1 MINWRR
7 RRAHRGDRRR
17 PPRSGRVAAARRGR
31 RGSSAASATQ
41 YQARTHRAA
50 VHVAV
55 DLGLPPLDPVSDG
68 VEPVLLF
75 HELQL
80 ARIPA
85 WVGLQNYTFMFTKDP
100 LFWLAFRNTIWIIIV
115 GVPLRITF
123 AIFTALDAHVAARGL
138 TVYRTL
144 YFLPSI
150 APPVGGGARV
160 RVGVQPGIRA
170 HQPDPPGL
178 GMHGPPLWFFSPT
191 TSKWGLVILGLWGV
205 GDAMIIFL
213 AGLLDVP
220 RQLYE
225 AADIEGAKGRQKFR
239 YVTLPM
245 ISPVIFFSLVI
256 GVIYGFQLFT
266 QAYVASVAA
275 SGASVNDV
283 AANLGFPQGSL
294 LFYSVYLY
302 QQGFQSFRMGYAS
315 SMAWILFLITMICTL
330 AMIKGSRRWVHYQGG
345 GFR

>member
-1 MINWRR
+1 MATTSIDTTHTGPYAEAAEIPRRPRR
-7 RRAHRGDRRR
+7 RNTRH
-17 PPRSGRVAAARRGR
+17 
-31 RGSSAASATQ
+31 
-41 YQARTHRAA
+41 
-50 VHVAV
+50 
-55 DLGLPPLDPVSDG
+55 GLT
-68 VEPVLLF
+68 VLLF
-75 HELQL
+75 MSPWILGFILLILYPMVSSLFFSFTNYSLLE
-80 ARIPA
+80 APK

-100 LFWLAFRNTIWIIIV
+100 FFWLAFRNTIWIIVV

-123 AIFTALDAHVAARGL
+123 AIFTAWLL
-138 TVYRTL
+138 TLPKSGTRTYRTI
-144 YFLPSI
+144 YFLPSM
-150 APPVGGGARV
+150 APPAAAALAFVLVFNPTYGPINQLLR
-160 RVGVQPGIRA
+160 
-170 HQPDPPGL
+170 GL
-178 GMHGPPLWFFSPT
+178 GMHNPPLWFYGPG
-191 TSKWGLVILGLWGV
+191 TSKWGLVLLGLWGV

-239 YVTLPM
+239 FVTLPM

-275 SGASVNDV
+275 SGSSVTDV
-283 AANLGFPQGSL
+283 ASNLGFPQGSM

-315 SMAWILFLITMICTL
+315 SMAWILFMITMVCTL
-330 AMIKGSRRWVHYQGG
+330 AIIKGSRRWVHYQGG
-345 GFR
+345 FR